1 MITPQLNTDMDKNM
15 QSLPNQTEENVTKP
29 DEHGGV
35 HVQGHIKI
43 FDPESGEVYVDKRNA
58 IHYENI
64 SEAIAYCLA
73 NKGQSYIY
81 EMHFGNGGTSIDP
94 TGVINYLPSNTNTS
108 NSNLY
113 NPTFAKIVD
122 NTSAL
127 NTDPTR
133 NKIEVRHTPGRIYSD
148 LVISCLLDY
157 GEPTGQSAFDNS
169 TSLDDTYTFDE
180 LGLKARS
187 TDGTTG
193 LTTTGKLLTHVV
205 FHPVQK
211 SLNRLIQI
219 DYTVRI
225 QTLTNLSSLG

>member
-15 QSLPNQTEENVTKP
+15 QSLPNQTEEIGPTP

-133 NKIEVRHTPGRIYSD
+133 NKIEIRHTPGRIYSD

-157 GEPTGQSAFDNS
+157 GEPSGQSAFDNS